1 MARRGPR
8 RGAGRRP
15 RCARTGCAP
24 RAASRSA
31 SAGPAGSSP
40 WAPSASR
47 SSGRWAT
54 AAPWRTRSTRS
65 ASTSTWPGNY
75 DGAERRYADSR
86 ALAEELGDQ
95 EVAAAVLHSEG
106 VLAQCRG
113 DFPGAREALLD
124 SLGRL
129 RALPAGDGGR
139 FFRVHTVG
147 LFVAAEPPGRAP
159 RMFFEETVQF
169 FRRVDAWRAIGYVL
183 AGLGDVARAQGLR
196 EPARERLLESLA
208 HFREAR
214 DPMGTAFA
222 LNRLGP
228 LAGAL
233 GEHDLGREW
242 LEEGLALR
250 RELGDRRG
258 VGMTLGNLG
267 ILAARAGDLERGRS
281 LIGEALALFEETDDA
296 PGQMG
301 MRLNLGHLAAD
312 AGELEARPRPAR
324 GHPRDGPGAA
334 PVPLRGVVD
343 ARAGRAGARRR
354 RRGARRRAARRG
366 ARAPAPARRPLGR
379 RAGLGAP
386 ASGR

>member
-1 MARRGPR
+1 
-8 RGAGRRP
+8 
-15 RCARTGCAP
+15 
-24 RAASRSA
+24 
-31 SAGPAGSSP
+31 
-40 WAPSASR
+40 
-47 SSGRWAT
+47 
-54 AAPWRTRSTRS
+54 
-65 ASTSTWPGNY
+65 
-75 DGAERRYADSR
+75 
-86 ALAEELGDQ
+86 
-95 EVAAAVLHSEG
+95 
-106 VLAQCRG
+106 
-113 DFPGAREALLD
+113 
-124 SLGRL
+124 
-129 RALPAGDGGR
+129 
-139 FFRVHTVG
+139 
-147 LFVAAEPPGRAP
+147 
-159 RMFFEETVQF
+159 MFFEETVQF

-267 ILAARAGDLERGRS
+267 ILAARAGDLERGRA

-312 AGELEARPRPAR
+312 AGEREARPRAAR
-324 GHPRDGPGAA
+324 GHPRDGRRRSACSAAWGGRRSRWPSWPSPTATRRARPSCSTRRSRACGRSATAGASRGPWSSA
-334 PVPLRGVVD
+334 KRPLRG
-343 ARAGRAGARRR
+343 R
-354 RRGARRRAARRG
+354 
-366 ARAPAPARRPLGR
+366 
-379 RAGLGAP
+379 
-386 ASGR
+386 